1 MKFKKIAKYGMLLT
15 EGAEDVTSGLEVE
28 IDADGPVTVTSRDGR
43 QYITTS
49 YGGFYVPAAFLANG
63 IYTFRIGETVSAAFI
78 VADGTAMR
86 YVESTME
93 EIVNMW
99 IAVGKIL
106 ERAERAEEKA
116 EAARAAVEEFREGYR
131 TE

>member
-15 EGAEDVTSGLEVE
+15 EGAEDVSRGLDVE

-43 QYITTS
+43 QFITES
-49 YGGFYVPAAFLANG
+49 YGGFHVPAAFLANG
-63 IYTFRIGETVSAAFI
+63 TYTFTIGETVSAPFGVVNGEAI
-78 VADGTAMR
+78 RCID
-86 YVESTME
+86 STTE

-99 IAVGKIL
+99 IAVGEIL
-106 ERAERAEEKA
+106 ERAESAEEKA
-116 EAARAAVEEFREGYR
+116 EAARAAVEEFRDGYR